1 MVNTAVAS
9 GNKATL
15 AGRNGRSRKTG
26 VFDVHH
32 VYDNAVAAWA
42 LRPPPDLP
50 LRVRPPE
57 GGMRKLGSGPAFPHE
72 P

>member
-42 LRPPPDLP
+42 LRPPQTC
-50 LRVRPPE
+50 RFA
-57 GGMRKLGSGPAFPHE
+57 SGPPRGHE
-72 P
+72 ETWERPGVSS